1 MKKILHGNKSARNRS
16 AVGAGQLT
24 VNTGMTLSEYRQR
37 SGRSWN
43 GKAPVNL
50 NGCWQMI
57 SAVGLS
63 TYGALSGLRASSF
76 PNPVLAPP
84 KALTIFA
91 AWYYKTNLPP
101 HPPHQIKSGYLIQR
115 VRSAFSTLPIGVG
128 NLVVSRKKNFRD
140 WKIICTRNCTKL
152 DAI

>member
-1 MKKILHGNKSARNRS
+1 MKKILHGNKSALNRRV
-16 AVGAGQLT
+16 VGAGQLT
-24 VNTGMTLSEYRQR
+24 ANTGMTLSEYRQR

-76 PNPVLAPP
+76 PNPMLAPP
-84 KALTIFA
+84 RALTIFA

-101 HPPHQIKSGYLIQR
+101 QPPSHIKSGYLIQIGKLYVHQV
-115 VRSAFSTLPIGVG
+115 VRS
-128 NLVVSRKKNFRD
+128 
-140 WKIICTRNCTKL
+140 
-152 DAI
+152 

>member
-1 MKKILHGNKSARNRS
+1 MNTKDHTTPRPGGLSVKKWRTRSNKPFVEANSGPQLLSAS
-16 AVGAGQLT
+16 
-24 VNTGMTLSEYRQR
+24 
-37 SGRSWN
+37 
-43 GKAPVNL
+43 
-50 NGCWQMI
+50 
-57 SAVGLS
+57 VGLNTS
-63 TYGALSGLRASSF
+63 GALSGLRASSF

-84 KALTIFA
+84 RALTIFA

-140 WKIICTRNCTKL
+140 WKIICTPSCTKL

>member
-1 MKKILHGNKSARNRS
+1 MNTKDHTTPRPGGLSVKKWRTRNNKPFVEANSGPQLLSAS
-16 AVGAGQLT
+16 
-24 VNTGMTLSEYRQR
+24 
-37 SGRSWN
+37 
-43 GKAPVNL
+43 
-50 NGCWQMI
+50 
-57 SAVGLS
+57 VGLNTS
-63 TYGALSGLRASSF
+63 GALSGLRASSF

-84 KALTIFA
+84 RALTIFA

-128 NLVVSRKKNFRD
+128 NLIIARKKNFRD